1 MGRHFE
7 VRAKAMAAT
16 AAKKSALYMRASK
29 EIYMAARAGVPD
41 PANNLALRAAVDKW
55 KGQSVPRDVLDRA
68 IKKAAGGEA
77 ENYIEGRYEAF
88 GPGGSLLVVDTLT
101 DNVNRALSEVR
112 TAITRKGGHLGS
124 VLYNFFDAGILVF
137 EGTNK
142 SNIEESLI
150 LGDVDLREI
159 NEDEGI
165 ITVIVSPSDF
175 TKAKEVLAGLGI
187 TEFETCEIT
196 LLASEEIELT
206 DPEELRKFNELVDA
220 LDELQDVQAV
230 HHNVKQ

>member
-7 VRAKAMAAT
+7 VRAKAMAAG

-29 EIYMAARAGVPD
+29 EIYMAARAGIPD

-55 KGQSVPRDVLDRA
+55 KGQSVTRDVIDRA
-68 IKKAAGGEA
+68 IKKASGGET

-88 GPGGSLLVVDTLT
+88 GPGGSLLVIDTLS
-101 DNVNRALSEVR
+101 DNINRALSEVR
-112 TAITRKGGHLGS
+112 TTITRKGGHLGS
-124 VLYNFFDAGILVF
+124 VLYNFFDAGILAF
-137 EGTNK
+137 KGTNK

-150 LGDVDLREI
+150 LSDIDLKEI
-159 NEDEGI
+159 DEDEGI

-175 TKAKEVLAGLGI
+175 AKTKEVLAGLGI
-187 TEFETCEIT
+187 TEFETCEVT
-196 LLASEEIELT
+196 LLANEEIELS
-206 DPEELRKFNELVDA
+206 DSEELRKFNELIDG